1 MSLQTFA
8 FTVDEHTARSCGRRR
23 EYNDISR
30 TDATRASERRQ
41 GGRARALPL
50 PSPALTVLRR
60 ASRARSSLLSG
71 PHEGRATQYL
81 QRWLQRTS
89 AHLCAVPGR
98 GTWRQPD
105 AGGAHCCACL
115 CSCFREISYSGE
127 SGQRTLLAFRLARAF
142 AQHSD
147 VTHPSGVHY
156 CVIFQ
161 QRHLR
166 REDDD
171 ILYSECWCMLD
182 ATRASSTAA
191 APASVCER
199 CVASPLLTP
208 GRGRGRLIRSSPG
221 FCRATALR
229 SDEWVVRCVA
239 GARDCAA
246 QRLAPAGRR

>member
-1 MSLQTFA
+1 MPAALAPAYVRTSMCCTRPRNLA
-8 FTVDEHTARSCGRRR
+8 PARRR
-23 EYNDISR
+23 RYALLRVPLQLLPRNQRQWRER
-30 TDATRASERRQ
+30 TAYAPRIPPR
-41 GGRARALPL
+41 
-50 PSPALTVLRR
+50 SP
-60 ASRARSSLLSG
+60 
-71 PHEGRATQYL
+71 
-81 QRWLQRTS
+81 
-89 AHLCAVPGR
+89 
-98 GTWRQPD
+98 
-105 AGGAHCCACL
+105 
-115 CSCFREISYSGE
+115 
-127 SGQRTLLAFRLARAF
+127 F

-182 ATRASSTAA
+182 AKRASSTAA

-208 GRGRGRLIRSSPG
+208 GRGRGRLIHSSPG
-221 FCRATALR
+221 FRRATALR